1 MVLII
6 TATFM
11 LIVITT
17 TICSGML
24 STADGKARARGKA
37 QFLTEWLGV
46 FATERGS
53 EDFACVCV
61 RAWELL
67 LVLRLCCKASPQELS
82 TSVGLD
88 DRTPHLLN
96 ASCQHLKNT
105 RLSVVFRSEL
115 KCDLMSR
122 FHDELGLRSPIWS
135 LTR

>member
-37 QFLTEWLGV
+37 QFLTEGLGV

-53 EDFACVCV
+53 EGFACVCV
-61 RAWELL
+61 RVGAAFGVAF
-67 LVLRLCCKASPQELS
+67 VLQSFATGAIDQR
-82 TSVGLD
+82 
-88 DRTPHLLN
+88 RT
-96 ASCQHLKNT
+96 
-105 RLSVVFRSEL
+105 
-115 KCDLMSR
+115 
-122 FHDELGLRSPIWS
+122 G
-135 LTR
+135 